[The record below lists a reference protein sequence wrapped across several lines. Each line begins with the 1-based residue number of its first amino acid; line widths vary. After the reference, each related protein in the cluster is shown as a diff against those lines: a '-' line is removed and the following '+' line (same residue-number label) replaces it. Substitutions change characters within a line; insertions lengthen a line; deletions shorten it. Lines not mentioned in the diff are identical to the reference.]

1 MLILPIEQ
9 AEPGMRLVMTVT
21 HPEQPDQE
29 LLKPGFVLDKA
40 VLERLRKLG
49 VPFVYVDYPDLADL
63 DRHLLPYLSPARQRI
78 YSHVK
83 NTIAAVQKTARPTVT
98 FPDYYAATRDLV
110 IMLLSNGELPIYMD
124 LLSETGSDA
133 VRHSTTVAHL
143 AVTIGIR
150 MEQYIVQQRSRLP
163 ARHAREVVNLG
174 VAGML
179 HDIGKAKLGAGLQEH
194 TGLNPP
200 QDPKLREEWESH
212 PQVGADM
219 LRHGVESSA
228 VAAVLQHHQHYDES
242 GFPPLVRRGK
252 PDGLLAGD
260 HIHVFGRIILAA
272 DLYDRLALAADGKR
286 RRPPIE
292 ILHLMRSQ
300 HGQWLDPVILKTLP
314 KVIPPLPPGSRLTLS
329 DGTHAVVTVVDPE
342 RPYCPTVRRLD
353 ADHLKLTGD
362 PITLTPDLPVSIRA
376 CGGANVEPILRAA
389 LAQAA

>member
-9 AEPGMRLVMTVT
+9 AQPGMRLVMTVT

-29 LLKPGFVLDKA
+29 LLKPGFTLDAA
-40 VLERLRKLG
+40 VIERLRKLG
-49 VPFVYVDYPDLADL
+49 VPCVYVDYPDLADL
-63 DRHLLPYLSPARQRI
+63 DRHLLPYLSPARQQI
-78 YSHVK
+78 YAHVK

-110 IMLLSNGELPIYMD
+110 IMLLSNGDLPIYMD
-124 LLSETGSDA
+124 ILSETGSDA

-150 MEQYIVQQRSRLP
+150 MEQYVVRQRSRLP

-179 HDIGKAKLGAGLQEH
+179 HDIGKAKMPAELQQF

-200 QDPKLREEWESH
+200 EDPKLREEWELH
-212 PQVGADM
+212 PQIGAAM

-228 VAAVLQHHQHYDES
+228 VAAVLQHHQHYDAS
-242 GFPPLVRRGK
+242 GFPPLSRPGREKG
-252 PDGLLAGD
+252 PLAAEQ
-260 HIHVFGRIILAA
+260 IHVFGRIIFAA
-272 DLYDRLALAADGKR
+272 DLYDRLALAPDGKR

-292 ILHLMRSQ
+292 ILHLMRTQ
-300 HGQWLDPVILKTLP
+300 HARQLDPQILKTLP
-314 KVIPPLPPGSRLTLS
+314 RVIPPLPPGSRLKLS
-329 DGTHAVVTVVDPE
+329 DGTYAVVTLIDPE
-342 RPYCPTVRRLD
+342 NPYCPTVRRL
-353 ADHLKLTGD
+353 AEDHLKLAGE
-362 PITLTPDLPVSIRA
+362 PFKPTPGSPATICAFDDTDI
-376 CGGANVEPILRAA
+376 EPILRSA